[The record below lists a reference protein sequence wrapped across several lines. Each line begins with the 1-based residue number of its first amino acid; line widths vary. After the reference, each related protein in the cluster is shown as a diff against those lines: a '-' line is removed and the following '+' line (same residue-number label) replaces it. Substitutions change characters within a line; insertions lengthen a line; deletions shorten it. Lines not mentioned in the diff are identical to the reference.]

1 MNRLH
6 GKVEPGRATNAE
18 HGANFKTN
26 VMNRKPLILLL
37 FFASGFCGLVYEV
50 VWMRHL
56 SLIFGNTVYAT
67 ATVLA
72 GFMGGLAIGSL
83 LFGKVADRVKNPLR
97 LYGILELIIGA
108 LALLFPL
115 ILRGLMPLYLWYAKI
130 SDSSYHALSFAQ
142 SLLLVGVLLVPT
154 TLMGGTLPVLTKY
167 FSREFSSLGR
177 SLSLLYGLN
186 TLGAVIGCAAAGF
199 WLIGSLGVRT
209 TTGIAVAINVVVGI
223 IALVLGKQT
232 NAGENETPEAESTPP
247 TNPKPI
253 WFRRL
258 LLALFAVSGLAAM
271 AYEVLWTR
279 VLTFL
284 AGGTSYSFTVMLT
297 TYLLGLALGSLLIA
311 RLVDRTKR
319 LVEVFSVLQLLIGLG
334 VLATLAAAPFL
345 LDVLGGF
352 LGPKEAPRFSDLT
365 GFILLQSA
373 ISLVFIFPA
382 TLLTGMT
389 FPVVARIYTTSHRQT
404 GADVGVAYFAD
415 TIGAIGGSLLAGF
428 LLIPHLGT
436 LDSLKALALVNL
448 VIGIVALAA
457 TGASGKEIR
466 FSLPR
471 LGALSCVVVSVFF
484 VTKSSIPKNTFA
496 EIFTA
501 PDATLDYIH
510 EDLGGTVT
518 IENYGDHRTISIN
531 GINVAGTDLKFEA
544 TQKLQ
549 AHLALLLHPH
559 PEKVLQIGFGSGG
572 TAWSITRHPV
582 REIDCV
588 EITAAVINARVHFED
603 TNHDVLADKRV
614 RVCLDDARSYLV
626 KCDKQYD
633 AILSDSIHPRYAGN
647 GGLYATDYYRLCQQ
661 RLKPDGIFSA
671 WLPMHGMALED
682 FRVATRSLK
691 AVFPHVYL
699 FHTPVGRTEWTI
711 ILGMNQPLKFDL
723 DLLRQKLAI
732 PAVQEDLKIIRMAR
746 AADILNC
753 FMVGDATMAKF
764 LGSSTALNTDD
775 LPYLELVTPRSTI
788 RGSRETLLVPLYT
801 ELIKQREPV
810 FPYVR
815 FSGGALPAGYKASY
829 DSTDHVLQAR
839 LTEVLNP
846 LDSTKVRQELE
857 AALQLDPGNNVARNL
872 LERFGVK

>member
-1 MNRLH
+1 M
-6 GKVEPGRATNAE
+6 
-18 HGANFKTN
+18 N

-50 VWMRHL
+50 VWMRQL
-56 SLIFGNTVYAT
+56 SLVFGNTVYAT

-97 LYGILELIIGA
+97 LYGILELIIGG

-115 ILRGLMPLYLWYAKI
+115 ILQGLMPLYLWYAKI

-142 SLLLVGVLLVPT
+142 SILLVGLLLIPT

-167 FSREFSSLGR
+167 LSREFSSLGR

-199 WLIGSLGVRT
+199 WLVGSLGVRAT
-209 TTGIAVAINVVVGI
+209 TWLAVAVNVAVGI
-223 IALVLGKQT
+223 IALVLGKETSAVEIQT
-232 NAGENETPEAESTPP
+232 PAAIPTAAPP
-247 TNPKPI
+247 PQPV

-258 LLALFAVSGLAAM
+258 LLALFAVSGFAAM

-319 LVEVFSVLQLLIGLG
+319 LVEIFSVLQMLIGLG
-334 VLATLAAAPFL
+334 VLATLAAAPQL
-345 LDVLGGF
+345 LNMLGGF

-389 FPVVARIYTTSHRQT
+389 FPVVARIYTTSHQQT

-428 LLIPHLGT
+428 LLIPQLGT
-436 LDSLKALALVNL
+436 LDSLKALALLNL
-448 VIGIVALAA
+448 VIGGVALAS
-457 TGASGKEIR
+457 TGTGGKEIR

-471 LGALSCVVVSVFF
+471 LGALAGVVVAVFF
-484 VTKSSIPKNTFA
+484 VTQGSIPKNTFA
-496 EIFTA
+496 DIFTA
-501 PDATLDYIH
+501 PEATLDYIH

-549 AHLALLLHPH
+549 AHLALLIHPH

-588 EITAAVINARVHFED
+588 EITKAVINARDHFLD

-723 DLLRQKLAI
+723 ELLRQKLAI
-732 PAVQEDLKIIRMAR
+732 PAVHEDLNLIRMAR
-746 AADILNC
+746 AVDILNC
-753 FMVGDATMAKF
+753 FMVGDVTMVKF
-764 LGSSTALNTDD
+764 LGSSQALNTDD

-788 RGSRETLLVPLYT
+788 RGSRETLLVPLYI
-801 ELIKQREPV
+801 ELIKQREPF
-810 FPYVR
+810 FPYVV
-815 FSGGALPAGYKASY
+815 SGTAGLPAGFNTSY
-829 DSTDHVLQAR
+829 ESSEHVLQAR

-846 LDSTKVRQELE
+846 SDNAKVRQELDT
-857 AALQLDPGNNVARNL
+857 ALRLDPGNNVARNL
-872 LERFGVK
+872 LERFGAK

>member
-1 MNRLH
+1 MKAAR
-6 GKVEPGRATNAE
+6 
-18 HGANFKTN
+18 GADPKTH

-56 SLIFGNTVYAT
+56 SLVFGNTVYAT
-67 ATVLA
+67 STVLA

-97 LYGILELIIGA
+97 LYGILELLIGA

-115 ILRGLMPLYLWYAKI
+115 ILRGLTPLYLWYAKI
-130 SDSSYHALSFAQ
+130 SGSSYHALSFAQ
-142 SLLLVGVLLVPT
+142 SILLIGLLLIPT

-167 FSREFSSLGR
+167 LSHEFSSLGR

-199 WLIGSLGVRT
+199 WLVGSLGVRLT
-209 TTGIAVAINVVVGI
+209 TWVAVAINVAVGV
-223 IALVLGKQT
+223 IALVLGRQPT
-232 NAGENETPEAESTPP
+232 AVENETPAAAP
-247 TNPKPI
+247 TAATSPQPV

-258 LLALFAVSGLAAM
+258 LLTLFAVSGFAAM
-271 AYEVLWTR
+271 AYEVLWMR

-319 LVEVFSVLQLLIGLG
+319 LVEAFSVLQLLTGLV
-334 VLATLAAAPFL
+334 VLATLAAAPL
-345 LDVLGGF
+345 LLEVLGGF

-365 GFILLQSA
+365 GFILLQGA
-373 ISLVFIFPA
+373 ISLAFIFPA
-382 TLLTGMT
+382 TLLAGMT
-389 FPVVARIYTTSHRQT
+389 FPVVARLFTTSHRQT
-404 GADVGVAYFAD
+404 GTDVGVAYFAD

-428 LLIPHLGT
+428 LLIPQFGT
-436 LDSLKALALVNL
+436 LESLKALALVNL
-448 VIGIVALAA
+448 LIGIVALAA
-457 TGASGKEIR
+457 TSAGGREIR

-471 LGALSCVVVSVFF
+471 LAGLTCGVVAVFF
-484 VTKSSIPKNTFA
+484 VARSSIPKNTFA

-501 PDATLDYIH
+501 PDATLDYIR

-588 EITAAVINARVHFED
+588 EITAAVINARGHFED

-626 KCDKQYD
+626 KCDQQYD

-661 RLKPDGIFSA
+661 HLKTNGIFSA

-711 ILGMNQPLKFDL
+711 ILGMNQPLNFDL
-723 DLLRQKLAI
+723 DLLNAKLTI
-732 PAVQEDLKIIRMAR
+732 PAVHEDLNIIRMAR

-753 FMVGDATMAKF
+753 FMIGDTAMSRF
-764 LGSSTALNTDD
+764 LGSSTDLNTDD

-788 RGSRETLLVPLYT
+788 RGSREALLVPLYT

-815 FSGGALPAGYKASY
+815 SSTGPLPAGYQASY
-829 DSTDHVLQAR
+829 ESSDHVLQAR

-846 LDSTKVRQELE
+846 SDTTKVRQELE
-857 AALQLDPGNNVARNL
+857 TALQLDPGNNVARNL